1 MGSRGN
7 IKITQPW
14 SETPVYFYTHHDG
27 EVICESLAR
36 GVYMAHVYGRTGD
49 PTYATRIIFDELTQ
63 CVRTGTGYGI
73 SIGELDDNEYPV
85 PAVSWTSDHQ
95 MLITYESVVY
105 APHQFI
111 DQYLPRS
118 SRPEEANA

>member
-14 SETPVYFYTHHDG
+14 SVESIYFYTHHDG
-27 EVICESLAR
+27 HVICESLAR
-36 GVYMAHVYGRTGD
+36 GVYMAHIYGRTDD

-63 CVRTGTGYGI
+63 CARTATGYAI

-85 PAVSWTSDHQ
+85 PAVSWTNDHK
-95 MLITYESVVY
+95 MLITYESVTY
-105 APHQFI
+105 TPQQFI
-111 DQYLPRS
+111 DRYLPS
-118 SRPEEANA
+118 SSKPAEAHA